1 MFDAKEIQQLISDA
15 GLALESL
22 DSGLEGSEAE
32 QKSLGQAL
40 SDCSGE
46 LQRQMAAAFV
56 ERRGKLQDE
65 RAKLQKRFEEL
76 NAEITQLDTEVRRC
90 NGQVQ
95 QLQAQFSQN
104 TSHYDGLLGGSSNV
118 AMKLCER
125 KSKAIPF
132 WQHRGFGVHLS
143 FVRSV
148 AMDRWTPTQLR
159 TMEVGGTERF
169 LKFFSHYPRLK
180 GRNRYASKAARFYKR
195 RLDAEVSGQTFQ
207 EDPPE
212 EAEASLPE
220 ETDLTDFDANIS
232 RLESILAQQLGRSRP
247 RLRFRHIPSFLLHAV
262 HHMKELRHDLVGCF
276 LTFSGL
282 VASMSSV
289 KVAEFTRSFECSC
302 VRPPE
307 AGCCG
312 GCGGD
317 SFKDLGGAMI
327 DYQEIR
333 LQDTGLQNCS
343 HAQVVLCGE
352 LVSSCVPGDLVV
364 VCGVLRARWPNWAP
378 KKRLM
383 VQLILDARD
392 LHQLHEAPRRS
403 LVAMPPAA
411 DPWQQRR
418 QMSTAGRGLVPRTA
432 AAVLEALATSEFT
445 DSSVTVSYLE
455 IYNEELSD
463 LLAPT
468 DRHQKLDLKDIGGG
482 RGVCCQGLSEV
493 PVHSMDDILEVVRR
507 AQEKRRVAETRVNAR
522 SSRSH
527 SIFTMKVRCQ
537 RAVAGGELENQGKLH
552 LVDLAGSECAK
563 KGGLIYPEDVSAS
576 ARLLAGQ
583 EEERERRS
591 INQSLL
597 TLGRVITALREG
609 SGRVPYR
616 DSKLTRLLQDAL
628 GGRCKTVIIA
638 TISPALASVEETI
651 SALSYAEQA
660 AGIRNRPVAS
670 SLLRTATVAAA
681 ARTVHPADVSRVP
694 SESRWVES
702 VQLQEQ
708 AFARQ
713 RFASLAE
720 GRHEAALS
728 LQSSLSS
735 VEQHCT
741 SLEERWY
748 AAKDQ
753 RTASQCH
760 AEEFCKKIQQDIREK
775 LEASGL
781 LPPSHI
787 EARVKEDTQAL
798 EHVEL
803 PALAREAE
811 EKIYE
816 TNSLQ
821 TAAIADLRAE
831 QQRQHGCVV
840 NLTEQLEK
848 NRALTLKKV
857 SKISGTAKEKVLENW
872 SSTEKTLQ
880 NVNDVFSEMLEATRC
895 TVGSVD
901 SSASSAQ
908 QRFAERVASLRQ
920 SLAQQ
925 RSLLEQSAKKTSEA
939 LSAAQSAVTEQH
951 RLSEESMAGA
961 LEAVE
966 QLQQM
971 HVEVLM
977 QVKQETSQS
986 ADKMQAAT
994 SSVSQALDSNRQQTA
1009 DATEQ
1014 QQQQWDSVADAF
1026 QKHAEAASL
1035 DEQPQT
1041 PQTDVP

>member
-1 MFDAKEIQQLISDA
+1 MNQNY
-15 GLALESL
+15 SL
-22 DSGLEGSEAE
+22 
-32 QKSLGQAL
+32 
-40 SDCSGE
+40 
-46 LQRQMAAAFV
+46 
-56 ERRGKLQDE
+56 
-65 RAKLQKRFEEL
+65 
-76 NAEITQLDTEVRRC
+76 
-90 NGQVQ
+90 
-95 QLQAQFSQN
+95 
-104 TSHYDGLLGGSSNV
+104 
-118 AMKLCER
+118 
-125 KSKAIPF
+125 
-132 WQHRGFGVHLS
+132 
-143 FVRSV
+143 
-148 AMDRWTPTQLR
+148 
-159 TMEVGGTERF
+159 
-169 LKFFSHYPRLK
+169 LK
-180 GRNRYASKAARFYKR
+180 
-195 RLDAEVSGQTFQ
+195 
-207 EDPPE
+207 E
-212 EAEASLPE
+212 EAERAHR
-220 ETDLTDFDANIS
+220 A
-232 RLESILAQQLGRSRP
+232 
-247 RLRFRHIPSFLLHAV
+247 
-262 HHMKELRHDLVGCF
+262 
-276 LTFSGL
+276 
-282 VASMSSV
+282 
-289 KVAEFTRSFECSC
+289 
-302 VRPPE
+302 
-307 AGCCG
+307 
-312 GCGGD
+312 
-317 SFKDLGGAMI
+317 
-327 DYQEIR
+327 EIR
-333 LQDTGLQNCS
+333 LD
-343 HAQVVLCGE
+343 QVVQE
-352 LVSSCVPGDLVV
+352 L
-364 VCGVLRARWPNWAP
+364 R
-378 KKRLM
+378 K
-383 VQLILDARD
+383 
-392 LHQLHEAPRRS
+392 
-403 LVAMPPAA
+403 
-411 DPWQQRR
+411 
-418 QMSTAGRGLVPRTA
+418 
-432 AAVLEALATSEFT
+432 
-445 DSSVTVSYLE
+445 
-455 IYNEELSD
+455 
-463 LLAPT
+463 
-468 DRHQKLDLKDIGGG
+468 
-482 RGVCCQGLSEV
+482 
-493 PVHSMDDILEVVRR
+493 
-507 AQEKRRVAETRVNAR
+507 AQ
-522 SSRSH
+522 
-527 SIFTMKVRCQ
+527 
-537 RAVAGGELENQGKLH
+537 
-552 LVDLAGSECAK
+552 
-563 KGGLIYPEDVSAS
+563 
-576 ARLLAGQ
+576 
-583 EEERERRS
+583 
-591 INQSLL
+591 
-597 TLGRVITALREG
+597 
-609 SGRVPYR
+609 
-616 DSKLTRLLQDAL
+616 
-628 GGRCKTVIIA
+628 
-638 TISPALASVEETI
+638 
-651 SALSYAEQA
+651 
-660 AGIRNRPVAS
+660 
-670 SLLRTATVAAA
+670 
-681 ARTVHPADVSRVP
+681 
-694 SESRWVES
+694 
-702 VQLQEQ
+702 
-708 AFARQ
+708 
-713 RFASLAE
+713 
-720 GRHEAALS
+720 AALS

-1026 QKHAEAASL
+1026 QKHAEAEDAMIQTAKTESERIEQASVERIAGCAERTAEAQGRALGGVQALRKGAATALQKQCTEVNDFIEGSKASIL
-1035 DEQPQT
+1035 DQELPQRSRIPEIPLPPLPSEEQVLSEFQSSRQPMSAGLIQSVTSALRNAKQSLSPVQLTSIQEAMQLLDLPLEEKPVWGSSATRGLFLVFEGLDRSGKSTQSKKLEEYLSKVGPGPVKWMCFPNRKT
-1041 PQTDVP
+1041 PIGSAIDLYLRRQLELPDEAVHRLFSANRWEMAKSIVEDLRAGTTIICDRYAFSGVAYSAAKGLDFSWCQAPDRGLPCPDGVFFLHIDEKVGASRSNFGDERYENADMQATVRTQFKDARLRAQVNWRDVDGARDMEVIHAEIRTAVEAIRQEDQENRQRPIQRLWIK